1 MGRGWIKGL
10 RIELRSVMDV
20 KAITLV
26 EGLVAEYAS
35 VFDDALGTFKGVS
48 AKITIED
55 NAKPRFFKARPV
67 PFTMIDR
74 VNKELMRMERVG
86 VLRPTV
92 GVGGAIKN
100 TCGRTSPQLVHLL
113 DCHLSDRLI
122 HRRQCY
128 RLCNKLRQPRS
139 ACRNE
144 RVSNRLRN

>member
-1 MGRGWIKGL
+1 MGRGWIKGPG
-10 RIELRSVMDV
+10 IELRSVMDV
-20 KAITLV
+20 KAIMSV
-26 EGLVAEYAS
+26 EGLVAEFAS

-67 PFTMIDR
+67 PFAMIDR
-74 VNKELMRMERVG
+74 VNEELMRMERVG

-100 TCGRTSPQLVHLL
+100 TCGRTSPQLVRLL
-113 DCHLSDRLI
+113 DCRLSDRLL

-128 RLCNKLRQPRS
+128 CLCNKLRQPRS

-144 RVSNRLRN
+144 RVCNRLRN